1 MVGGGIFPGPRRLGR
16 LYSKAGHP
24 ERTTTLDAP
33 PRDPGRSLL
42 LAPRK
47 VISWAGLTGALYAAG
62 RDDEAHDALVKWREI
77 AVSEGGNEL
86 KDPPAR
92 EIMNVRLE
100 LALLRLER
108 WPYTFDPYPH
118 ENLSRALFR
127 FQADENLPQTGH
139 PDEATLARLGITSQ
153 ASAPS
158 SE

>member
-1 MVGGGIFPGPRRLGR
+1 
-16 LYSKAGHP
+16 
-24 ERTTTLDAP
+24 
-33 PRDPGRSLL
+33 
-42 LAPRK
+42 
-47 VISWAGLTGALYAAG
+47 
-62 RDDEAHDALVKWREI
+62 
-77 AVSEGGNEL
+77 
-86 KDPPAR
+86 
-92 EIMNVRLE
+92 MNVRLE